1 MHDLTRCSL
10 FSGLSNTQISELISN
25 IHHQVKQYQSD
36 DVIAYGGDLCNALL
50 IVVRGDIVA
59 EMSNFD
65 GRSIKIEEI
74 SAPSTLAEAFVFGD
88 QNLFPVTILAKTNCS
103 ILIIPRDELLK
114 LFQEQPLTLR
124 NYLDSISNRTQFLT
138 SKMRFLAFK
147 TIKGKLSSYILKL
160 AQNTYKTVTMPVTQE
175 NLAGFFGVA
184 RPSLARALSQLQDE
198 GAIEIKRKEI
208 TIKNKSILMA
218 YISE

>member
-1 MHDLTRCSL
+1 
-10 FSGLSNTQISELISN
+10 
-25 IHHQVKQYQSD
+25 
-36 DVIAYGGDLCNALL
+36 
-50 IVVRGDIVA
+50 
-59 EMSNFD
+59 
-65 GRSIKIEEI
+65 
-74 SAPSTLAEAFVFGD
+74 
-88 QNLFPVTILAKTNCS
+88 
-103 ILIIPRDELLK
+103 
-114 LFQEQPLTLR
+114 
-124 NYLDSISNRTQFLT
+124 
-138 SKMRFLAFK
+138 MRFLAFK